1 MSNKIAVIGAGSW
14 GTALVRLIALNASL
28 TVILYTRDEDM
39 VKHINSHHHNPKH
52 FPEVA
57 LPQNIIATN
66 NCADLADYEIIV
78 LAIPSQSIR
87 GFLQFAKPHL
97 KPNAQYLICAKG
109 IEQTTNL
116 PLSSVLKAEL
126 GNEINLAV
134 LSGPNF
140 ASEVILDHPSATMIA
155 SHDLNFANQLA
166 KILST
171 LTFRCYVTSDLN
183 GVELIGALKNVIAI
197 ASGIALGLGYGENT
211 KAMLISRAMSEIKR
225 LFKVLAADEETLLS
239 LAGIGDLILTCN
251 SKESRNMRFGY
262 ALGQGENLNQAL
274 QNNTVEGYYT
284 TQAIYNICQ
293 THKVDAPIITTVY
306 NVLFNHIK
314 VEDAVTALLS
324 RPLRL
329 A

>member
-1 MSNKIAVIGAGSW
+1 MKIWSNIS
-14 GTALVRLIALNASL
+14 TATIITLSISL
-28 TVILYTRDEDM
+28 
-39 VKHINSHHHNPKH
+39 K
-52 FPEVA
+52 
-57 LPQNIIATN
+57 LPYRKTLSPPIIAQILPTMKSSS
-66 NCADLADYEIIV
+66 L
-78 LAIPSQSIR
+78 PSLR
-87 GFLQFAKPHL
+87 KAFAAFYNS
-97 KPNAQYLICAKG
+97 PNLILSQMR